1 MRRAECENSEEECC
15 IQIKPKREREMEQ
28 WRKQ

>member
-1 MRRAECENSEEECC
+1 MRQAECADGRGKCR

>member
-1 MRRAECENSEEECC
+1 MRRAEHADGREKCR